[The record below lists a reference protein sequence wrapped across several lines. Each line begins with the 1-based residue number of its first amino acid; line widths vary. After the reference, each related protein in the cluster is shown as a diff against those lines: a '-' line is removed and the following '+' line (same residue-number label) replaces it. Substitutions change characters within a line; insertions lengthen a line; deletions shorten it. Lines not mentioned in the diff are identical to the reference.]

1 MRTAMRISGLI
12 TLCYLISCTATGQNP
27 KNNPPVH
34 NIPAQAAAGDSVVHA
49 DSSSCGTFEYGGQ
62 VYHTVM
68 IGTQCWMKEN
78 LNLGKWLDQSQSQTQ
93 QKNEIVEKYCYG
105 NDFVNCDLWGGL
117 YQWEEMMHYETAAGS
132 QGICPAGWHIP
143 DSKDWKELIRFLG
156 GTEQA
161 GGKLKSTGNRDWWVP
176 NVGASNTSQF
186 TAFPGGY
193 FDFTTQAWSDVH
205 NAGYFWSSETISN
218 TTSVALQLIRKGTAA
233 ELYEE
238 YNPSALS
245 LRCIRD

>member
-1 MRTAMRISGLI
+1 MI
-12 TLCYLISCTATGQNP
+12 TLLKTLGLVVLCSTTTLSIMGQNP

-34 NIPAQAAAGDSVVHA
+34 NIPSNSAASDSVRHA

-62 VYHTVM
+62 VYHTVI

-78 LNLGKWLDQSQSQTQ
+78 LNLGKWLDQSQSQIQT
-93 QKNEIVEKYCYG
+93 KNEIVEKYCYG

-117 YQWEEMMHYETAAGS
+117 YQWAELMHYENTAGA
-132 QGICPAGWHIP
+132 QGICPSGWHVP
-143 DSKDWKELIRFLG
+143 DSKDWKALIRYLG
-156 GTEQA
+156 GNEMA

-176 NVGASNTSQF
+176 NVGATNSSQF

-193 FDFTTQAWSDVH
+193 FDYVTQGWVDVH
-205 NAGYFWSSETISN
+205 NGGYFWSSEPISN
-218 TTSVALQLIRKGTAA
+218 TTTVALQLIRKGGEA

-238 YNPSALS
+238 YNSSALS
-245 LRCIRD
+245 LRCIRN